1 MHEKLGYI
9 LSKMKELNTDS
20 DIEVSH
26 INADAL
32 LAQALIALVSE
43 CPDTE
48 LREVVEKIIE
58 AYNDIEM
65 FYA

>member
-1 MHEKLGYI
+1 
-9 LSKMKELNTDS
+9 
-20 DIEVSH
+20 
-26 INADAL
+26 
-32 LAQALIALVSE
+32 LVSE

-58 AYNDIEM
+58 AYNDVEM